1 MTCIG
6 NCNMHPIL
14 NACSFLAGR
23 LEEEAARPGCIKTPA
38 RCTARAEL
46 QLQNMAD
53 HGHHNATEAD
63 HITTLGGREGRLN
76 HRPQPIGGQL
86 RFPSRKAASGF
97 AGAGLPGRRDG
108 ASPRSYENLSI
119 SILTCQVT

>member
-76 HRPQPIGGQL
+76 HRPQTNRRTTSVSLPKGSFRVCGCKIAW
-86 RFPSRKAASGF
+86 PSRWRF
-97 AGAGLPGRRDG
+97 
-108 ASPRSYENLSI
+108 SPLLRELKH
-119 SILTCQVT
+119 